1 MDAATVM
8 TVAASSSGDEG
19 FRSVAYLLDGTVVP
33 PGSGSAAIAAL
44 QRAFQEQAAAG
55 TGSGLDEWL
64 KILADAGLQVF
75 PDADGPAGPR
85 RRAELN
91 AIAAHRA
98 RLAARDGI
106 LEFSLLA
113 DDLPPM
119 TYPPLADSLYL
130 AVPGRDP
137 SDAEFLG
144 TARRWTRMLLT
155 GLPGMGKS
163 TALEQLA
170 ARWAADDDAPVPVLV
185 PLRDIARR
193 HPRQSTDITLP
204 VLIEAATA
212 AAPEQERAPLRRALE
227 QAAATGDAV
236 LLLDGLDE
244 TQDRRAVV
252 ADCLAAVARDLPAE
266 TGIVL
271 ATRDSGL
278 AAAEKLNMPEAR
290 LTEPLQLDTVLVRL
304 LEHIAARRVL
314 EADRDQWVQQRR
326 QQLEEIRGSHPD
338 LWRIPLFAVL
348 FTLLTAR
355 PDPRALPAGRVRRDR
370 PCSHRRARRLPSR
383 NGDPARRGDAG
394 GVLGTG
400 AGRSKRTGPRHRG
413 VLGRARRRVR
423 RFPGDGRHRAAQ
435 SGLRRG
441 GRGDVGRPP
450 DPPDQRRVDPRR
462 ARR

>member
-44 QRAFQEQAAAG
+44 QRAFQEQTAAG

-85 RRAELN
+85 RRAELD

-193 HPRQSTDITLP
+193 HPRQST
-204 VLIEAATA
+204 
-212 AAPEQERAPLRRALE
+212 
-227 QAAATGDAV
+227 
-236 LLLDGLDE
+236 
-244 TQDRRAVV
+244 
-252 ADCLAAVARDLPAE
+252 
-266 TGIVL
+266 
-271 ATRDSGL
+271 
-278 AAAEKLNMPEAR
+278 
-290 LTEPLQLDTVLVRL
+290 
-304 LEHIAARRVL
+304 
-314 EADRDQWVQQRR
+314 
-326 QQLEEIRGSHPD
+326 
-338 LWRIPLFAVL
+338 
-348 FTLLTAR
+348 
-355 PDPRALPAGRVRRDR
+355 
-370 PCSHRRARRLPSR
+370 
-383 NGDPARRGDAG
+383 
-394 GVLGTG
+394 
-400 AGRSKRTGPRHRG
+400 
-413 VLGRARRRVR
+413 
-423 RFPGDGRHRAAQ
+423 
-435 SGLRRG
+435 
-441 GRGDVGRPP
+441 
-450 DPPDQRRVDPRR
+450 
-462 ARR
+462 